1 MRGGDEGGAPA
12 ETVPRVVQCAPL
24 PYDNAVAHG
33 LVMGIMNVLRAG
45 DSLKVGFVAPAA
57 GWR

>member
-1 MRGGDEGGAPA
+1 
-12 ETVPRVVQCAPL
+12 
-24 PYDNAVAHG
+24 
-33 LVMGIMNVLRAG
+33 MGIMNVLRAG